1 MAFVEIRNLVRH
13 YSGNF
18 KLYNISLE
26 LERGETLT
34 LMGPSGSGKTSL
46 LRNVCGLDI
55 PDSGRIT
62 VGGRD
67 ITYLPTTKR
76 NIGLIFQDLAI
87 FPHMKVYD
95 NIAYGL
101 RAKNVHERDIEERVE
116 ELSGMLGIKS
126 LLERFPGQ
134 ISGGQRQRVA
144 LARSVAPSPSV
155 LLLDEPMSSLDMQLR
170 SSVRSE
176 IKSFAK
182 KMELTMIYVTHDH
195 NEGLY
200 MADKTGIM
208 YDGSIERIAP
218 PQDLF
223 THPGTERTAKFF
235 GYNVVTAD
243 GRKVAFYPSDFKV
256 AAEGPEMSGK
266 IVSIGFEGEH
276 DRAHVMMD
284 SGDLVQLEFPP
295 GKYIGKLAPGDRIG
309 ITITRTE
316 DLTG

>member
-182 KMELTMIYVTHDH
+182 KMELT
-195 NEGLY
+195 
-200 MADKTGIM
+200 
-208 YDGSIERIAP
+208 
-218 PQDLF
+218 
-223 THPGTERTAKFF
+223 
-235 GYNVVTAD
+235 
-243 GRKVAFYPSDFKV
+243 
-256 AAEGPEMSGK
+256 
-266 IVSIGFEGEH
+266 
-276 DRAHVMMD
+276 
-284 SGDLVQLEFPP
+284 
-295 GKYIGKLAPGDRIG
+295 
-309 ITITRTE
+309 
-316 DLTG
+316 